1 MSAIPSTISTNIL
14 YPDFRDRVALYRA
27 LIDYVRLY
35 CKFEGLQS
43 KIAIEEEL
51 NNIKREEEDARFAI
65 DIRTLQ
71 KACNTNSKIEA
82 LFIDRS
88 CEIIDISD
96 LETHIQ
102 NIKDNDLCSA
112 EDIEALDE
120 KLNTLTNLV
129 SVFIQSS
136 KSDVSVLLE
145 IIDCKAQLQEMI
157 DACTN

>member
-1 MSAIPSTISTNIL
+1 M
-14 YPDFRDRVALYRA
+14 
-27 LIDYVRLY
+27 
-35 CKFEGLQS
+35 
-43 KIAIEEEL
+43 
-51 NNIKREEEDARFAI
+51 NN
-65 DIRTLQ
+65 
-71 KACNTNSKIEA
+71 NTNSKVEA

-96 LETHIQ
+96 LEAQIQ

-112 EDIEALDE
+112 AEIEALDE
-120 KLNTLTNLV
+120 KLNMLTNLV
-129 SVFIQSS
+129 PAFIQSS